1 VVNVIVE
8 DALSDAVMRKL
19 LLHVGFQS
27 EPTVRIMRGNGNI
40 RAGMSKFVEA
50 SRYFPHVVLTDLD
63 RLPCPP
69 ALIQNWNIRQIPATM
84 LFRIAVHEVESWLMA
99 DRETFAAYLSVALE
113 KVPFEPD
120 AEIDTKQALFS
131 IVRRSKKTRLRS
143 EILPTPGSHIG
154 PLYNEHFCR
163 FVRDFWRVDVAA
175 GNSPSLARSMDRLTA
190 FCQGVANG

>member
-1 VVNVIVE
+1 MLNVIVE
-8 DALSDAVMRKL
+8 DALSETVMRKL
-19 LLHVGFQS
+19 LNHVGFHGQ
-27 EPTVRIMRGNGNI
+27 PTFRDMRGNVKI
-40 RAGMSKFVEA
+40 RGCMRKFAEA
-50 SRYFPHVVLTDLD
+50 SRVFPHIVLTDLD

-69 ALIQNWNIRQIPATM
+69 ALIQEWGIRQIPATM

-99 DRETFAAYLSVALE
+99 DREAFATYLHVDPE

-120 AEIDTKQALFS
+120 AEIDTKQSLFS
-131 IVRRSKKTRLRS
+131 IVRRSKKIRLRS

-175 GNSPSLARSMDRLTA
+175 GNSPSLARSMDRLTT
-190 FCQGVANG
+190 FCRGVADD